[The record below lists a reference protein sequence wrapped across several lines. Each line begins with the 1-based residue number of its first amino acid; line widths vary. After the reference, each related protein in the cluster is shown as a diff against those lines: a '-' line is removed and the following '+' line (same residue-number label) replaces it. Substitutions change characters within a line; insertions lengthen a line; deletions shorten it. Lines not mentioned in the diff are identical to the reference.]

1 MKEKINILVFPDGEI
16 NSIELHDALSTCVNI
31 DLYGASSIERHGKYV
46 FKKHIPNLPMLNDRL
61 FYDHLNAVI
70 DKYNIDLI
78 FPTHDTV
85 TLELVRNQSNINAK
99 IVAGDLL
106 TVNVCR
112 SKKETYKLFEDC
124 DFVPKQYSIVID
136 SDKFPLFIKPDVGQG
151 SVGAKK
157 ILSYDDLKNIEL
169 DEYVVTEFLSGEE
182 CTVDCLTD
190 KNGNLVFCSPR
201 SRKRMM
207 AGVCVSGKTEILTD
221 EIKYIAETINSR
233 LKFLG
238 LWYFQIKKDGDGKF
252 KLLEISSRCAGT
264 MCLTRARGVNL
275 PLLSAY
281 VAMGYDINVMP
292 NRYNVEMDRTLISRY
307 EIDYKYDT
315 VYFDFDDTL
324 IVNGNVNLKAIWF
337 LYQCLNNNIEIILLT
352 KHEKE
357 LYDTMKQYKINPNI
371 FTEIIHIAPTDSKS
385 PYIKPDKAIFIDN
398 AYNERME
405 VENVHHIPVFDV
417 DNIDVLM
424 DWRC

>member
-1 MKEKINILVFPDGEI
+1 MKKINILVFPDGEI

-46 FKKHIPNLPMLNDRL
+46 FKKHISNLPMLNDDT
-61 FYDHLNAVI
+61 FYDQLNAII
-70 DKYNIDLI
+70 DKYSIDLI

-85 TLELVRNQSNINAK
+85 SLEFVKSQSRINAK
-99 IVAGDLL
+99 IVAGDLQ
-106 TVNVCR
+106 TVNICR
-112 SKKETYKLFEDC
+112 SKKATYKLFEDC
-124 DFVPKQYSIVID
+124 NFIPKQYSLNID
-136 SDKFPLFIKPDVGQG
+136 TYQYPLFIKPDIGQG

-157 ILSYDDLKNIEL
+157 IQSQGDLMDVDL
-169 DEYVVTEFLSGEE
+169 DKYVVTEFLSGDEY
-182 CTVDCLTD
+182 TVDCLTD
-190 KNGNLVFCSPR
+190 KDGKLRYCSPR

-207 AGVCVSGKTEILTD
+207 AGVCVSGKTEMLTE

-238 LWYFQIKKDGDGKF
+238 LWYFQIKKDDTGKF

-264 MCLTRARGVNL
+264 MCLTRAKGINL

-281 VAMGYDINVMP
+281 VAMGYDINIIP
-292 NRYNVEMDRTLISRY
+292 NSYNVEMDRTLISRY
-307 EIDYKYDT
+307 TIDYEYNT

-324 IVNGNVNLKAIWF
+324 IVDGKVNLKAIWF

-357 LYDTMKQYKINPNI
+357 LYDSMKQYSIDPNI
-371 FTEIIHIAPTDSKS
+371 FTEIIHIAPADSKS
-385 PYIKPDKAIFIDN
+385 TYIKPEKAIFVDN

-405 VENVHHIPVFDV
+405 VEGVHHIPVFDV

-424 DWRC
+424 DWRS